1 MNANNQTTCLA
12 NEAKLFSPIEM
23 RKCAFI
29 LHPLLSFI
37 RKLIIALTPIFYH
50 LTPNFQLL
58 TSNS

>member
-1 MNANNQTTCLA
+1 MNANNPTTGLA
-12 NEAKLFSPIEM
+12 NEAKLISTIEM

-50 LTPNFQLL
+50 LT
-58 TSNS
+58 SNS